1 MSPLMIMSGYGAGKD
16 TLAGA
21 HSVSWSLQDKILPG
35 AVLTAARNRARTPA
49 ARIRRGR
56 RREKQQKKKN
66 NQTVCY
72 LLRFQVLSIDA
83 LTDVHLQHSDY
94 SQYCHFV
101 V

>member
-56 RREKQQKKKN
+56 RKEKQQNLTSGKK
-66 NQTVCY
+66 QTIKLFAISYVF
-72 LLRFQVLSIDA
+72 RF
-83 LTDVHLQHSDY
+83 
-94 SQYCHFV
+94 
-101 V
+101 